1 MAKIELTDTELR
13 IKLSKTEQIWAL
25 HGDITLRAAHIR
37 GAEVADN
44 KEIWKT
50 LGLRLPGTGIP
61 TFVAYGSFWRASSKQ
76 NPGGWTFAAWNST
89 KPAIVINLS
98 PVKSA
103 HKEVRNRYRRLLI
116 NVDDAQKWA
125 DAINDAITG
134 C

>member
-1 MAKIELTDTELR
+1 MPKIELTETELH
-13 IKLSKTEQIWAL
+13 IKLTPAEKIWAL

-37 GAEVADN
+37 GVEVADN

-61 TFVAYGSFWRASSKQ
+61 TYVAYGSFWRAGSA
-76 NPGGWTFAAWNST
+76 GGWTFSAWMST
-89 KPAIVINLS
+89 KPAIVLNLS
-98 PVKSA
+98 TAKSP
-103 HKEVRNRYRRLLI
+103 HKEVRNRYKRVLI

>member
-13 IKLSKTEQIWAL
+13 IKLSPAEKIWAL

-37 GAEVADN
+37 GTEVADN

-61 TFVAYGSFWRASSKQ
+61 TFVAYGSYWRAGPQ
-76 NPGGWTFAAWNST
+76 GGWTFSAWMST
-89 KPAIVINLS
+89 KPAIVLNLS
-98 PVKSA
+98 TAKSA
-103 HKEVRNRYRRLLI
+103 HKELNNRYKRLLI

-125 DAINDAITG
+125 DTINDAITG